1 MKPSSL
7 LFWYNE
13 GMKVIPREAG
23 RVTYSTEIRNLKK
36 VPFTPLQ
43 KALVIG
49 SILGDGCLCE
59 NWSKTNYRLFIN
71 HCIEQKEYVRW
82 KYDVL
87 KNYILSE
94 PRFYARNNSLT
105 IRTISHSE
113 LSELRN
119 TFYKNKQKIIPQN
132 IKEFLKDP
140 RVIAIWFM
148 DDGNAVVRNTK
159 HIGYHFN
166 TQSFT
171 REENKLLAE
180 CLYALYGIDARLEQ
194 NHGRYRLAIW
204 KHDSRIKTRNL
215 IEPYMLKNMYYKL
228 G

>member
-1 MKPSSL
+1 MNPSSL
-7 LFWYNE
+7 IDIIK
-13 GMKVIPREAG
+13 GMRAIPREAG
-23 RVTYSTEIRNLKK
+23 RVTYSTEIRSLKK
-36 VPFTPLQ
+36 VPFTAMQ
-43 KALVIG
+43 KAPVIG

-71 HCIEQKEYVRW
+71 HCIEQKDYVWW
-82 KYDVL
+82 KYDIL

-94 PRFYARNNSLT
+94 PRYYARNNSLT

-132 IKEFLKDP
+132 IQEFLVDP
-140 RVIAIWFM
+140 RVLAIWFM
-148 DDGNAVVRNTK
+148 DDGNAIVRNMK
-159 HIGYHFN
+159 NVGYHIN

-171 REENKLLAE
+171 LEENELLAK
-180 CLYALYGIDARLEQ
+180 CLYELYGIEVILEI
-194 NHGRYRLAIW
+194 NHGKYRLAIW
-204 KHDSRIKTRNL
+204 KQDSRNKIRSL
-215 IEPYMLKNMYYKL
+215 LEPYMLKDMLYKL

>member
-1 MKPSSL
+1 
-7 LFWYNE
+7 
-13 GMKVIPREAG
+13 MKVIPREAG

-36 VPFTPLQ
+36 VPFTSLQ
-43 KALVIG
+43 RALVIG

-71 HCIEQKEYVRW
+71 HCIEQKEYISW

-94 PRFYARNNSLT
+94 PRYYARNNSLT

-113 LSELRN
+113 LSELRD
-119 TFYKNKQKIIPQN
+119 TFYRDKQKIIPQN
-132 IKEFLKDP
+132 IKKFLEDP

-148 DDGNAVVRNTK
+148 DDGNAIIRNAN
-159 HIGYHFN
+159 HIGYHIN

-180 CLYALYGIDARLEQ
+180 CLYALYGISATLEQ

-204 KHDSRIKTRNL
+204 KQDSRKKIRNL
-215 IEPYMLKNMYYKL
+215 IEPYILKDMYYKL